1 MIEFISYVIEGH
13 KTFIIGKK
21 DKLFISIQEN
31 KNNEIRFKG
40 ISK

>member
-21 DKLFISIQEN
+21 LFISILEN

>member
-21 DKLFISIQEN
+21 INYLFLFWKIKIM
-31 KNNEIRFKG
+31 K
-40 ISK
+40 